1 MNAHV
6 KAKAFRWIS
15 LVVFFIGIS
24 AAWLWAPSGPQL
36 IVNGLRYGS
45 MLMLGGIGL
54 TLTYKIM
61 NFGNFAHGDMMA
73 LGAFVALLFNR
84 SVGLPLEWA
93 FALTVLVTPWLA
105 IGIDRLL
112 YRRMRKS
119 KMVVLV
125 IASFGVALFLRNLIQ
140 AVGGVGFKNFRVPF
154 PEAVMLPF
162 NIRVTA
168 YQLIM
173 MGTALVLVALLQ
185 LFLRH
190 TRTGKAMRATAD
202 NANLAQISGINTERI
217 ILWTWG
223 IGGALAAAGGV
234 FFGLEFGLK
243 PDMGLLIILPMFASV
258 ILGGIGSP
266 IGALAGGLIIGVSQ
280 NLLVFPATPINA
292 SYKPAISFF
301 ILILILLVRPQG
313 LFGGGE
319 RSA

>member
-1 MNAHV
+1 MRIFARS
-6 KAKAFRWIS
+6 KRFRWIS
-15 LVVFFIGIS
+15 LAGIAVGIG
-24 AAWLWAPSGPQL
+24 AAWLWIANGPQL

-73 LGAFVALLFNR
+73 VGAYLALFFNR
-84 SVGLPLEWA
+84 GLGFDLEWA
-93 FALTVLVTPWLA
+93 FLSATLCTPWVA
-105 IGIDRLL
+105 IALDRIL
-112 YRRMRKS
+112 YRRMRRS

-140 AVGGVGFKNFRVPF
+140 AIAGVGFKSFRVPF
-154 PEAVMLPF
+154 PEAIHLPF
-162 NIRVTA
+162 GIRITV
-168 YQLIM
+168 YQLLM
-173 MGTALVLVALLQ
+173 MITALALVAVLQ
-185 LFLRH
+185 TFLRY

-202 NANLAQISGINTERI
+202 NPSLAQISGINTEGI

-243 PDMGLLIILPMFASV
+243 PDMGLLIILPLFASA

-266 IGALAGGLIIGVSQ
+266 VGALAGGLIIGVSQ
-280 NLLVFPATPINA
+280 NLLVYPATPLNA
-292 SYKPAISFF
+292 SYKPAVSFL
-301 ILILILLVRPQG
+301 ILILILLIRPQG